1 MWADNDRMAYEIQ
14 TNAREDAIL
23 TNAKK
28 KEKYKI
34 LITWISYDESILED
48 IKKSTENK
56 DDYLLIKV

>member
-34 LITWISYDESILED
+34 LIMWISYDESILED